1 MQSIS
6 LPSVPDPHALAVLAL
21 TAAALFLF
29 SRDYI
34 KLESSSL
41 FILVVLAVGFKLF
54 PYTSPDGRTLQP
66 VDFFLG
72 FGHEALV
79 AVCAL
84 MIVGQSLVR
93 TGALEPVARTLSR
106 LWRSRPTLSFLLTM
120 IIAAALSAF
129 INNTP
134 IVVLLLPILVNVS
147 LRTKTST
154 SASLMPVGF
163 ATILGGMC
171 TTIGTSTNLLVVS
184 VAADMG
190 MDRFNMFDFSV
201 LAAMAGVVGLAYL
214 WLVAP
219 RLIPE
224 RDPPL
229 ADTTPRFFSAQ
240 IRIPGGSWAQKRTLA
255 ELVEKTGNEM
265 RVQRIQRGK
274 DLFLTPLPDVRLQRG
289 DMLLVNDSPEQLREY
304 EAAIGGELWSGD
316 HQVDDTHPL
325 SAENQQIAE
334 VVVMNGSR
342 LQGIRLGDARLASKY
357 KLTLLAVHHA
367 GKVASARRPGSLQ
380 NTVLEAGD
388 VLLVQG
394 TRQDIAEAKQ
404 AGELLVLDGGADLP
418 RTRKAPLALL
428 IMVCVVTIAAIG
440 WLPISLSAVGGVMAL
455 IATRSIQWRDLRRAL
470 SMQVVLIIVTSL
482 ALGVALMQTGAADFV
497 AQLFV
502 AATFGLPPGFVI
514 AGLILLIGLLTNV
527 VSNNAAAVIG
537 TPIAISIA
545 QRLGLPLEPFVL
557 AVLFGANMSFATPM
571 AYQTNLLV
579 MNAGGYKFGDFV
591 RVGVP
596 LAVLMW
602 ITYAVLLTWAY
613 QL

>member
-1 MQSIS
+1 MS
-6 LPSVPDPHALAVLAL
+6 LPATPDPHAIAVLLL
-21 TAAALFLF
+21 TAFALFLF

-34 KLESSSL
+34 SLESSSL
-41 FILVVLAVGFKLF
+41 FILILLAVGFKLF
-54 PYTSPDGRTLQP
+54 PYSDAAGNTLQP

-93 TGALEPVARTLSR
+93 TGALEPVARTLAR
-106 LWRSRPTLSFLLTM
+106 LWRSRPNVSFLLTM
-120 IIAAALSAF
+120 IVAAALSAF
-129 INNTP
+129 VNNTP
-134 IVVLLLPILVNVS
+134 IVVLLLPILINVS

-163 ATILGGMC
+163 VTILGGMC

-190 MDRFNMFDFSV
+190 MERFSMFDFSV
-201 LAAMAGVVGLAYL
+201 LGMLAGTVGLLYL

-219 RLIPE
+219 KLVPRRE
-224 RDPPL
+224 PPL
-229 ADTTPRFFSAQ
+229 ADTSPRVFTGQ
-240 IRIPGGSWAQKRTLA
+240 IRVPEGGWAEKRKLA
-255 ELVEKTGNEM
+255 DVVEKTGNEM
-265 RVQRIQRGK
+265 RVQRIQRGD
-274 DLFLTPLPDVRLQRG
+274 DLFLTPLPDVRLQA
-289 DMLLVNDSPEQLREY
+289 DDVLIVNDTPEQLREY
-304 EAAIGGELWSGD
+304 EKAIGGELWSGD
-316 HQVDDTHPL
+316 HQVDEAHPL

-334 VVVMNGSR
+334 VVVMAGSR
-342 LQGIRLGDARLASKY
+342 LQGVRVGDARLASKY
-357 KLTLLAVHHA
+357 KLTLLAVHRA

-380 NTVLEAGD
+380 STVLDAGD

-394 TRQDIAEAKQ
+394 TREDIAEVKQ
-404 AGELLVLDGGADLP
+404 TGELLVLDGTSDLP
-418 RTRKAPLALL
+418 RTRKAPLALA
-428 IMVCVVTIAAIG
+428 IMVAVVTVAALG
-440 WLPISLSAVGGVMAL
+440 WLPIAISATAGVMAL
-455 IATRSIQWRDLRRAL
+455 IGTGCIQWRDLTRAL
-470 SMQVVLIIVTSL
+470 SLQVILIVVVSL
-482 ALGVALMQTGAADFV
+482 ALGIALMRTGAADFV

-502 AATFGLPPGFVI
+502 AGAFGLPPIFVI
-514 AGLILLIGLLTNV
+514 GALILMIGILTNV

-557 AVLFGANMSFATPM
+557 AVLFGANLSFATPM
-571 AYQTNLLV
+571 AYKTNLLV

-596 LAVLMW
+596 LAIILW
-602 ITYAVLLTWAY
+602 ITFTILLTWTY